1 MQEIIQYAGVL
12 ILNGNKTYGRTE
24 NKKRLL
30 YRCIP
35 TDKTKAA
42 ILVPYEIKLGFSKD
56 IKNKYILFQYTTTI
70 VQEIQIGLISR
81 TLGDIDD
88 FEAYCEYLLYT
99 KHITYSIK
107 ELNKKTAFL
116 KFPPIQD
123 QYIQQIIQD
132 NPPMEMRKSA
142 HVFTIDPEGSKDF
155 DDGFSVYRKKGILK
169 GASHTTIKGASP
181 PSASPPTMEG
191 DITIIS
197 VYIANV
203 YVWINTLDL
212 LDDINGNIAS
222 TIYLP
227 DKKRTML
234 PAILSDDLCSL
245 QEKKVRFAF
254 AMDFVFCHTTG
265 QIVATEFNYVPCVIN
280 VAKNYTYENCIKSQK
295 YQELFD
301 ITRILDAEI
310 VDSHNVVEYWMLKM
324 NEKCAEYLVKIKS
337 GIFRRTVEGPK
348 AHRQDPGPKAREQ
361 DPGPKAREQ
370 DPGPKAREQDPGPK
384 AHRQDPGP
392 KVREQVPSQLAS
404 QLASEIQPEIAPE
417 PGPKAHRQVPGPKA
431 RQQDLQLFI
440 TEYKI
445 GQYINFK
452 ENESLRHEILD
463 KSAYVHITSPI
474 RRIVDCV
481 NQMIIYKSLYQTFTV
496 NIPLLQFVLKI
507 QGLCE
512 NINTFTKNIRKIQ
525 SQCDL
530 LHKYIHH
537 PEILNVKHRGFVF
550 DRQASDKNC
559 DKSKKVKY
567 TVYIFD
573 LKIYAS
579 ISRLEDEE
587 YININNTD
595 QEFNLYLFENST
607 TQHRKIRISL

>member
-1 MQEIIQYAGVL
+1 MTEIKQFAGVL

-35 TDKTKAA
+35 NDVLKAA

-56 IKNKYILFQYTTTI
+56 IKNKYILFQYTQTI

-81 TLGDIDD
+81 ALGDIDEFD
-88 FEAYCEYLLYT
+88 AYCEYLLYT
-99 KHITYSIK
+99 KQIAYSIK
-107 ELNKKTAFL
+107 ELNTKTTFL
-116 KFPPIQD
+116 KYPPIQD

-132 NPPMEMRKSA
+132 NSMMETRKSA

-155 DDGFSVYRKKGILK
+155 DDGFSVYRKNHLLK
-169 GASHTTIKGASP
+169 KDDAKCDTKS
-181 PSASPPTMEG
+181 E
-191 DITIIS
+191 ITIIS

-212 LDDINGNIAS
+212 WDDINGNIAS

-265 QIVATEFNYVPCVIN
+265 QIIDTEFNYVPCVIN
-280 VAKNYTYENCIKSQK
+280 VAKNYTYENCVKSQK

-301 ITRILDAEI
+301 ITRILDADI
-310 VDSHNVVEYWMLKM
+310 VDSHKVVEYWMLKM
-324 NEKCAEYLVKIKS
+324 NAKCAEYLVKIKS
-337 GIFRRTVEGPK
+337 GIFRRTIGRPEVDGPEV
-348 AHRQDPGPKAREQ
+348 RQT
-361 DPGPKAREQ
+361 
-370 DPGPKAREQDPGPK
+370 
-384 AHRQDPGP
+384 
-392 KVREQVPSQLAS
+392 VPSQLAP
-404 QLASEIQPEIAPE
+404 EIQTDIAYGIAPE
-417 PGPKAHRQVPGPKA
+417 PGPKAHRQ
-431 RQQDLQLFI
+431 DLQLFI
-440 TEYKI
+440 TEYKT

-452 ENESLRHEILD
+452 ENESLRHDILD

-481 NQMIIYKSLYQTFTV
+481 NQMIIYKSLYQTFSV
-496 NIPLLQFVLKI
+496 NIPLLQFVFKI

-512 NINTFTKNIRKIQ
+512 PINAFTKNIRKIQ

-530 LHKYIHH
+530 LHKFIHH

-550 DRQASDKNC
+550 DRQECNVI

-567 TVYIFD
+567 TVYIYE
-573 LKIYAS
+573 LKIYAF
-579 ISRLEDEE
+579 ISRLEEDESQ
-587 YININNTD
+587 NINNTD